1 MDLNIVVK
9 KNMVK
14 FTINTVVKPQSVEEI
29 HDRDLSVNWWFRI
42 AQWQLWRF
50 NYINVVQKHYLILHI
65 VMQAKNIHTL

>member
-1 MDLNIVVK
+1 MDLNIVGHIYNQYRCETSISKQKVK
-9 KNMVK
+9 
-14 FTINTVVKPQSVEEI
+14 EEI